1 MRKGKRQYKGSDYF
15 KVLKSWP
22 RGRVAANK
30 ILAYFDRGS
39 VAAWPQPLKRVF
51 I

>member
-1 MRKGKRQYKGSDYF
+1 MVVTLPGILAGGSDYF

-30 ILAYFDRGS
+30 IIVNFDHGS
-39 VAAWPQPLKRVF
+39 VAVWLRNP
-51 I
+51 